1 MNFAPVDPPSGT
13 ATDEHD
19 DTLPKQ
25 VPTRD
30 HRSGTTIGNYV
41 LQDRLG
47 RGGMAS
53 VYRAVHTNLNEMV
66 AIKIL
71 DPRFSAQ
78 PDMRRR
84 FLREA
89 VVMREISSNNRH
101 VVRAIDF
108 GTTSDGE
115 AYMVMDHLSG
125 TDLGELV
132 KAVGPLEW
140 SRLAPIALQ
149 LCDALAV
156 VHARDLIHRDIKP
169 SNCFLADDGGQKVA
183 KLIDFGIAKD
193 LALGGDLTDSNVV
206 LGTPAYLAPEML
218 AQGVRPNPQT
228 DIYAL
233 GATLYCLLTGRPPYT
248 GRAHELIAQKQQ
260 THRVLPPSA
269 ERPPH
274 LSPLPRAVDELVMRA
289 IHLDPDQ
296 RHRSVNE
303 LAEDIHRSVEL
314 APRTSQLGGVGLA
327 VRAFWCAVLVT
338 GLAAATTIELAPAA
352 VPSWSSGG
360 TPLALNDQS
369 IAEPAPAP
377 IPDPGSVVWLED
389 SDTDTPPTGEPPEP
403 VVSTTLPPT
412 GDAGDTTG
420 DTGNTIG
427 DAGKPSSDPGK
438 PGSEP
443 GKPASDP
450 DKPGSDPGKPSS
462 EPGKPS
468 SDPGKPGSDPG
479 KPGSEPI
486 PSKPPGG
493 HAEPD
498 AANQKIRRALVNQL
512 DALRRECLPLSGG
525 EERPRFTLVLGTGGT
540 LEAVEAQP
548 RLFRECVRQ
557 TLQAVRFG
565 AAGRYS
571 YSLKA
576 K

>member
-30 HRSGTTIGNYV
+30 HRSGTTIGNYL

-47 RGGMAS
+47 KGGMAS
-53 VYRAVHTNLNEMV
+53 VYRAIHTTLNELV

-89 VVMREISSNNRH
+89 LVMREISSKNRH

-132 KAVGPLEW
+132 KTVGPLEW
-140 SRLAPIALQ
+140 SKLAPIALQ
-149 LCDALAV
+149 LCDALAA

-169 SNCFLADDGGQKVA
+169 SNCYLADDGGQKVA

-193 LALGGDLTDSNVV
+193 LAIGGDLTDTNVV

-260 THRVLPPSA
+260 THSVLPPSA

-274 LSPLPRAVDELVMRA
+274 LSSLPRSVDELVMRA
-289 IHLDPDQ
+289 IHLDPEQ
-296 RHRSVNE
+296 RQRSVNG
-303 LAEDIHRSVEL
+303 LAEDIQRSLEV
-314 APRTSQLGGVGLA
+314 APRVIRIGRLGLA
-327 VRAFWCAVLVT
+327 ARAVWGAVLVA
-338 GLAAATTIELAPAA
+338 GLAATTKVDLAPAA
-352 VPSWSSGG
+352 VPPWSSGG
-360 TPLALNDQS
+360 TPLALADQPLPV
-369 IAEPAPAP
+369 EPSPP
-377 IPDPGSVVWLED
+377 STSDGGLTGPTTDD
-389 SDTDTPPTGEPPEP
+389 SPTTGEAESESSDEGTAGSGSGDD
-403 VVSTTLPPT
+403 VVVVNKTKPKGTTPNKQ
-412 GDAGDTTG
+412 TTG
-420 DTGNTIG
+420 KLNGQS
-427 DAGKPSSDPGK
+427 PSQPGAAQK
-438 PGSEP
+438 T
-443 GKPASDP
+443 
-450 DKPGSDPGKPSS
+450 
-462 EPGKPS
+462 
-468 SDPGKPGSDPG
+468 
-479 KPGSEPI
+479 
-486 PSKPPGG
+486 SKR
-493 HAEPD
+493 
-498 AANQKIRRALVNQL
+498 KIHSAVMLQL
-512 DALRRECLPLSGG
+512 DVLRDKCLPLSGG
-525 EERPRFTLVLGTGGT
+525 GERPSFTLIIGTGGT
-540 LEAVEAQP
+540 LEAVQAQP

-557 TLQAVRFG
+557 TLQNVSFG
-565 AAGRYS
+565 AEGRYS
-571 YSLKA
+571 TSLEQK
-576 K
+576 